1 MFHKVH
7 KDTLMGLPKRTHW
20 LLLVLLTFALVI
32 GSLPHIA
39 QAQNDQHCFPE
50 TNFCI
55 SGRIREYWEQNGGLP
70 VFGFPIT
77 PQREEIIEGQPF
89 QVQWFERNRLELHPE
104 NARPYDVL
112 LGRLSADFLEQQGRD
127 WNTFPKG
134 TQMDDGSE
142 GNCLYFEQTGQ
153 NVCGDI
159 LAMWQA
165 NGLEMDGVAGFSYEE
180 NLALFGLPLSGEQ
193 QETLEDG
200 NTYTVQWFERAR
212 FELHPENEPPYNVLL
227 GLLGNLVGPP
237 DVADTPS
244 PGKELAQVEVGNL
257 IPYTHSSG
265 IFSMQIP
272 ENWTSEET
280 QDPDVLTV
288 VFTDPT
294 VNGAIAVTIFEVSS
308 QLDDLGGLLRQGI
321 ESGFADQR
329 ELQINE
335 PVAQPNGSVQIT
347 FSYKTTA
354 QGMDV
359 VMLGNS
365 AIRQDENLVSIT
377 WDIIPQSQHDR
388 LRGPLDGIAQSYQVN
403 TAVSLP

>member
-1 MFHKVH
+1 
-7 KDTLMGLPKRTHW
+7 
-20 LLLVLLTFALVI
+20 
-32 GSLPHIA
+32 
-39 QAQNDQHCFPE
+39 
-50 TNFCI
+50 
-55 SGRIREYWEQNGGLP
+55 
-70 VFGFPIT
+70 
-77 PQREEIIEGQPF
+77 
-89 QVQWFERNRLELHPE
+89 
-104 NARPYDVL
+104 
-112 LGRLSADFLEQQGRD
+112 
-127 WNTFPKG
+127 
-134 TQMDDGSE
+134 
-142 GNCLYFEQTGQ
+142 
-153 NVCGDI
+153 
-159 LAMWQA
+159 
-165 NGLEMDGVAGFSYEE
+165 
-180 NLALFGLPLSGEQ
+180 
-193 QETLEDG
+193 
-200 NTYTVQWFERAR
+200 
-212 FELHPENEPPYNVLL
+212 
-227 GLLGNLVGPP
+227 
-237 DVADTPS
+237 
-244 PGKELAQVEVGNL
+244 
-257 IPYTHSSG
+257 
-265 IFSMQIP
+265 
-272 ENWTSEET
+272 
-280 QDPDVLTV
+280 LTV